1 MSNETGTLE
10 TDEVNETGTLGSNE
24 AGMPVAKIM
33 EPLRY
38 AATERPNTH
47 TGDSSVEAARAPQV
61 AGQPEL
67 RVVGKPPS
75 ADTGGSVSPASGV
88 FQAGGNNGQEVAS
101 EVLWV
106 DMEGELGTDS
116 SLTKHPAVAAL
127 AAHAVA
133 TGGSKSGQR
142 GDVNAASWWRGIGWD
157 WGGFGTP
164 VPVTLSSKHAEKDG
178 TLPLAQRS
186 PKDSGSQGLPV
197 ISHTQPMASHSQYPR
212 PTSATYPAPP
222 TYLTSPAHSAEYA
235 TLL

>member
-1 MSNETGTLE
+1 
-10 TDEVNETGTLGSNE
+10 
-24 AGMPVAKIM
+24 MPVAKIM
-33 EPLRY
+33 QPLHC
-38 AATERPNTH
+38 APTEQPNTH

-67 RVVGKPPS
+67 RVAGKPPS

-101 EVLWV
+101 DVLWV
-106 DMEGELGTDS
+106 DMEGELATDS

-133 TGGSKSGQR
+133 TEGSKSAQL
-142 GDVNAASWWRGIGWD
+142 GDVNAASWWRGIGWH

-186 PKDSGSQGLPV
+186 PRIAGRKGSP
-197 ISHTQPMASHSQYPR
+197 STHTQPMASHSQYPR
-212 PTSATYPAPP
+212 PAPP